1 MQILNGTAIWP
12 TARLMLMLE
21 QHAGLISPG
30 FVEAQ
35 GGLYRCCIGAMAL
48 DPPHLAE
55 KVSVAELG
63 SPTHTRTWP
72 VGCCGRGCWPTAEL
86 GAPVVRLW
94 WTRGE
99 VVQSQRSG

>member
-48 DPPHLAE
+48 DPT
-55 KVSVAELG
+55 S
-63 SPTHTRTWP
+63 R
-72 VGCCGRGCWPTAEL
+72 
-86 GAPVVRLW
+86 
-94 WTRGE
+94 
-99 VVQSQRSG
+99 